1 MGSKNGG
8 MLKSAMKRFETP
20 EVKEEPSAEGGGG
33 VSAEGEGACT
43 CVELDAPDLP
53 AAVPPPAELPAGVLC
68 PFALAG
74 RRTGVPSACGACVLT
89 VGAVAALSVFVLV
102 PGLLGPAVLVPVVLV
117 AVPGAGTVDVGVDVD
132 VVEAGVVMEEEVGSL
147 AGAAGVLVAGTV
159 ALSVDAPTAAGVA
172 KEQMSNVSI
181 ASKGNSSWD
190 LGVRV
195 ILVSCQAGS

>member
-1 MGSKNGG
+1 
-8 MLKSAMKRFETP
+8 
-20 EVKEEPSAEGGGG
+20 
-33 VSAEGEGACT
+33 
-43 CVELDAPDLP
+43 
-53 AAVPPPAELPAGVLC
+53 
-68 PFALAG
+68 
-74 RRTGVPSACGACVLT
+74 LT

-117 AVPGAGTVDVGVDVD
+117 AVPGAGTVDVG